1 MEEVVVRQKQALI
14 FTQISKMIKAF
25 CILLV
30 SEMCKAMGD
39 KTFSDSHSE
48 IHRFLRYLLFK
59 VRLLLNQPKCQIPF
73 DK

>member
-30 SEMCKAMGD
+30 SEMCKAMGT
-39 KTFSDSHSE
+39 KPFL
-48 IHRFLRYLLFK
+48 IHIQKFIDFYDIFYSK
-59 VRLLLNQPKCQIPF
+59 Y
-73 DK
+73 DYY